1 MLVVADPLPFDPIA
15 EARRQW
21 EVRGWD
27 EPAAM
32 AAATSIVR
40 AQQLVL
46 AAVDGALR
54 PLGLTF
60 ARYEALVLLAFTR
73 TGSLPLGKM
82 GERLMVH
89 PTSVT
94 GIVDRLEADGS
105 SAGSSTRDDRRITLC
120 AITDAGRE
128 LVRRATKAVVATR
141 FGLEPLSNRQL
152 DQLTTTL
159 RTLRRDAGD
168 FGPPD

>member
-1 MLVVADPLPFDPIA
+1 MPGPLSFDPIA

-21 EVRGWD
+21 EDRAWD

-73 TGSLPLGKM
+73 SGSLPLGKM

-94 GIVDRLEADGS
+94 GIVDRLEADGLVRRVLH
-105 SAGSSTRDDRRITLC
+105 RDDRRITLC
-120 AITDAGRE
+120 EITDAGRE
-128 LVRRATKAVVATR
+128 LLRRATKAVVATR
-141 FGLEPLSNRQL
+141 FGLEPLSDRQL
-152 DQLTTTL
+152 DQLTRTL
-159 RTLRRDAGD
+159 RTLRRGTGD
-168 FGPPD
+168 FGSQE